1 MSVCSVSNMRSGVRV
16 CTKQSYNYGNNFT
29 PQLPRHPCPNNAY
42 FTQIP
47 AILTL
52 KNVSEPFS
60 SVTLPIY
67 TLLYLLFPIKK
78 NKKHFAFLANAKYRV
93 LRLTQVLE

>member
-1 MSVCSVSNMRSGVRV
+1 MVLEHVGLLSEQSNRV
-16 CTKQSYNYGNNFT
+16 CVFAQKQSYNYGNNFT

-42 FTQIP
+42 FAKIL

-60 SVTLPIY
+60 SVILPIY
-67 TLLYLLFPIKK
+67 KLYLSFILKK
-78 NKKHFAFLANAKYRV
+78 TRSTLSF
-93 LRLTQVLE
+93 